1 MRIDAPHRMADRTS
15 GASDTNEKRPAPLRE
30 KREDGETEGSCWT
43 VTGLP
48 PRRAALDDRLPAARR
63 VTHPAMPSL
72 GCPTTRPERHG
83 ASVSPLLRAVSA
95 CAARDAS
102 CGALRR
108 PAGLSAALS
117 PPTAVLAKS
126 PVFRLTRRPAAPFPP
141 RACVSL
147 VLPIAICRFP
157 VYPCDTAA
165 SRALSRQAAVS
176 VSRPISSH
184 QFLTDNR
191 TAAGTPACPARIGPR
206 CRRTRGAP
214 PCPGERSR
222 CSRSGPD
229 SPQRPSTCR
238 PPPSRSGR
246 RAGR

>member
-48 PRRAALDDRLPAARR
+48 PLRAALDDRLPAARR
-63 VTHPAMPSL
+63 VTRPAMPSL

-83 ASVSPLLRAVSA
+83 VSVSPLLRAVSA

-147 VLPIAICRFP
+147 VLPVAICRFP
-157 VYPCDTAA
+157 VYSCDTTA
-165 SRALSRQAAVS
+165 SRALRRQAAVS
-176 VSRPISSH
+176 VSRPISSY
-184 QFLTDNR
+184 QFLTDSR
-191 TAAGTPACPARIGPR
+191 TAAGTPACPARIGQR
-206 CRRTRGAP
+206 YRRTRGAL
-214 PCPGERSR
+214 PCP
-222 CSRSGPD
+222 
-229 SPQRPSTCR
+229 
-238 PPPSRSGR
+238 
-246 RAGR
+246 